1 LPVQASAAH
10 VGLLQFPP
18 AQLKTQSAPS
28 LQSALGHTE
37 PPPVQVKL
45 QTAPSSQVTARLRQL
60 PELLQSKSQVMPSLQ
75 VAVPLHCE
83 PPPSHLKSHSAP
95 GWQSTS
101 LHLPDVLQSKAH
113 TAPGLQVVPL
123 QLLPPPEQFSVHVE
137 SLSQTTLVQ

>member
-1 LPVQASAAH
+1 MQAPAAH

-18 AQLKTQSAPS
+18 AQLKTQLAPS
-28 LQSALGHTE
+28 LQSAFGQTE

-45 QTAPSSQVTARLRQL
+45 QVAPSSQLTSRATQL

-75 VAVPLHCE
+75 VALPPHCE

-101 LHLPDVLQSKAH
+101 LHLPDVLQSKVHA
-113 TAPGLQVVPL
+113 APGLQIVPL
-123 QLLPPPEQFSVHVE
+123 QLLPPP
-137 SLSQTTLVQ
+137 